1 MTQYPRLSNM
11 SDDDFAA
18 YTARVTAAMTHYH
31 AHYNNDTYQAIQ
43 IAVVRDLCGA
53 YQAQEPKL
61 LERALALPE
70 INTLMNLVT
79 DVALEASGHPDMVG
93 RQGRLL
99 RAILTAGLSETT
111 VHRMGEHFENFV
123 PSGSSFSTDF
133 EHCATA
139 ALRVHAGLEAVYS
152 MTTQTSDIHSKA
164 GNAAHQM
171 LWAAY
176 HLFRTAELLL
186 SGESSAAYINEQIHA
201 AERRMA
207 DGQQFLDK
215 TPQSKGD
222 EHPQDTVIQAYH
234 TLLLSSDGTYPGIVT
249 SVTDQIAHIT
259 WYKWGY
265 KAETFT
271 DWMLLTAIADC
282 VLSVTDCQK
291 RFGGLPPKYQG

>member
-1 MTQYPRLSNM
+1 MTQYPRLSNL
-11 SDDDFAA
+11 SDNDFAA
-18 YTARVTAAMTHYH
+18 YTARVDAAMTHYH

-61 LERALALPE
+61 LERALALTE
-70 INTLMNLVT
+70 INALLNLVT

-93 RQGRLL
+93 RRERLL
-99 RAILTAGLSETT
+99 RAILNAGLSETT

-123 PSGSSFSTDF
+123 VSDSTFSPDF
-133 EHCATA
+133 ENSAIA
-139 ALRVHAGLEAVYS
+139 VLRVHEGLEVVYS
-152 MTTQTSDIHSKA
+152 MTTQTSDIHSKV

-176 HLFRTAELLL
+176 HLLRTSELLL
-186 SGESSAAYINEQIHA
+186 SGEPSAAYINEQIHA

-207 DGQQFLDK
+207 DGQQFLGQ
-215 TPQSKGD
+215 TPQPRNDVSPT
-222 EHPQDTVIQAYH
+222 ETVIQPAH

-249 SVTDQIAHIT
+249 SVTDRIAHIT

-265 KAETFT
+265 TGETFT
-271 DWMLLTAIADC
+271 DWMLLTNIAEYG
-282 VLSVTDCQK
+282 LSAAACQT
-291 RFGGLPPKYQG
+291 RFGGLPPTYQA

>member
-1 MTQYPRLSNM
+1 MTQYPRLSNL

-18 YTARVTAAMTHYH
+18 YTARVDAAMTHYH
-31 AHYNNDTYQAIQ
+31 AHYNNATYQAIQ

-61 LERALALPE
+61 LERALALTE
-70 INTLMNLVT
+70 INALLNLVT
-79 DVALEASGHPDMVG
+79 DVALEVSVHPDMVG

-99 RAILTAGLSETT
+99 RAILNAHLSETT
-111 VHRMGEHFENFV
+111 VRRMGEHFENFV
-123 PSGSSFSTDF
+123 VSDSTFSPDF

-176 HLFRTAELLL
+176 HLLRTSELLL
-186 SGESSAAYINEQIHA
+186 SGEPSAVYINEQIHA
-201 AERRMA
+201 AERRVA
-207 DGQQFLDK
+207 DGQQFLGQ
-215 TPQSKGD
+215 TPQPKTDASPM
-222 EHPQDTVIQAYH
+222 EAVIQPYH
-234 TLLLSSDGTYPGIVT
+234 TLLLSSDGTYPGLVI
-249 SVTDQIAHIT
+249 SITDRMAHIT

-265 KAETFT
+265 AGETFT
-271 DWMLLTAIADC
+271 DWMLLTNIAEY
-282 VLSVTDCQK
+282 VLSATACQK
-291 RFGGLPPKYQG
+291 RFGGLPLTYQA